1 MGCPPAAVVLL
12 WLLTARTAAAPS
24 ALPGHS
30 IVNPPDINLLAKMW
44 QLTGTAMPS
53 HGSLILTPGV
63 ADRVGTIFSRS
74 ALKTNDFE
82 AQFAISAKPG
92 ISGFRGDGFAFWYS
106 EENASDLLSAAS
118 TKHSHNQDELIAGTW
133 YNHYVKL
140 DLGEVGYKTHYKGLG
155 VFFVKDEQGQSL
167 LRVHYGDGEKTAGQQ
182 TALDIRNGEDH
193 LVKIR
198 VTPDTVTVTVESK
211 GETRATVSSAMNLK
225 SGGFIGFSCF
235 GGTKE
240 SYNPKERS
248 AFVEIKGL
256 QVLNH
261 AAGPGE
267 DEMPS
272 MDPGAPAPPQ
282 GEKEDVLGAHS
293 SFKEHR
299 DESEAIK
306 DLTNMIFK
314 LVIESKPQREQMKAS
329 ITALSKRIATVEETF
344 RNLKAEIDK
353 KTGHNLGAEFEAI
366 KKELAD
372 MHATAHRDTDRR
384 GKKLAD
390 LHSDIEHVHKTASSG
405 GDISG
410 DLDSLSKSN
419 EQVLDQL
426 TNQHQR
432 MFGVSIFAIAF
443 IIIAGLSLYNKFRC
457 WEKKHVL

>member
-1 MGCPPAAVVLL
+1 MGCPRAAVVL
-12 WLLTARTAAAPS
+12 WLLTSTSSTAAPA

-53 HGSLILTPGV
+53 HSSLILTPGV

-82 AQFAISAKPG
+82 VQFTISAKPG

-106 EENASDLLSAAS
+106 EENASDLLSTAS

-155 VFFVKDEQGQSL
+155 VFFVKDEQGQSI

-193 LVKIR
+193 SVKIR
-198 VTPDTVTVTVESK
+198 VTPDTVTVTVASR

-248 AFVEIKGL
+248 AFVEIKGF

-272 MDPGAPAPPQ
+272 MAAPAPQ

-329 ITALSKRIATVEETF
+329 ITALSKRIAAVEETF

>member
-1 MGCPPAAVVLL
+1 LAPLTVLIFLSRAMGD
-12 WLLTARTAAAPS
+12 PS
-24 ALPGHS
+24 PLPGHS
-30 IVNPPDINLLAKMW
+30 FSNPPDINLLAKMW
-44 QLTGTAMPS
+44 HLTGTAMPS
-53 HGSLILTPGV
+53 HNSLILTPGV

-82 AQFAISAKPG
+82 AQFTISAKQG
-92 ISGFRGDGFAFWYS
+92 TSGFSGDGFAFWYS
-106 EENASDLLSAAS
+106 EENASDILSAAS

-155 VFFVKDEQGQSL
+155 VFFVEQGQAI
-167 LRVHYGDGEKTAGQQ
+167 VQVKYGDGDKSAGQQ
-182 TALDIRNGEDH
+182 TTLDIRNGEDH
-193 LVKIR
+193 FVKVR
-198 VTPDTVTVTVESK
+198 VSPSTVTVTIDSK
-211 GETRATVSSAMNLK
+211 GETRGTVSSPMTLK
-225 SGGFIGFSCF
+225 PGGFIGFSCF
-235 GGTKE
+235 GGTKD

-248 AFVEIKGL
+248 AFIEIKGL

-261 AAGPGE
+261 ASGPGE
-267 DEMPS
+267 DDVPTFV
-272 MDPGAPAPPQ
+272 APAPVPQ
-282 GEKEDVLGAHS
+282 AEKEDVLGAHS

-306 DLTNMIFK
+306 ELTNMIFK

-329 ITALSKRIATVEETF
+329 ITALSKRIAAVEETF
-344 RNLKAEIDK
+344 RSLKEEIDK

>member
-1 MGCPPAAVVLL
+1 MGCPPVALVLL
-12 WLLTARTAAAPS
+12 LLMGGTARTGAAPS

-30 IVNPPDINLLAKMW
+30 IANPPDINLLAKMW

-53 HGSLILTPGV
+53 HSSLILTPGV

-82 AQFAISAKPG
+82 AQFTISAKPG
-92 ISGFRGDGFAFWYS
+92 ISSFRGDGFAFWYS

-193 LVKIR
+193 SVKIR
-198 VTPDTVTVTVESK
+198 VTPDSVTVTVESR
-211 GETRATVSSAMNLK
+211 GETRATVSSAMTLK

-272 MDPGAPAPPQ
+272 IAPAAPQ

-329 ITALSKRIATVEETF
+329 ITALSKRVATVEETF

-353 KTGHNLGAEFEAI
+353 KTGHNLGAEFDAI